1 MMNSYQN
8 QSIPHGKI
16 LAVLF
21 DLDGVLVDACDWHF
35 VALNKALRDEIGTE
49 ISRKDH
55 ESKYNGL
62 PTKVKLKM
70 LGLDDEK
77 SKRVWDRKQK
87 LTLGIIRK
95 NTCPSFDKIYLHDK
109 LKEHSIKIG
118 CVTNSIRETTEAMLK
133 STSQHEFMD
142 LIITNEDVEKNK
154 PHPDCYNLAVEK
166 LGVDP
171 KKVLIVEDSD
181 KGFEAASASVV
192 PNVWKVENCRQ
203 VNHTS
208 FKEFIDEN
216 FNTDGR

>member
-8 QSIPHGKI
+8 QFIPHGKI
-16 LAVLF
+16 SAVLF

-35 VALNKALRDEIGTE
+35 VALNKALREEIGTE

-95 NTCPSFDKIYLHDK
+95 NACPSFDKIYLHDK
-109 LKEHSIKIG
+109 LKEQSIKIG

-133 STSQHEFMD
+133 STSQYEFMD

-171 KKVLIVEDSD
+171 QKVLIIEDSD
-181 KGFEAASASVV
+181 KGFEAASGSVV
-192 PNVWKVENCRQ
+192 PNIWKVENCRQ
-203 VNHTS
+203 VNHTN